1 MSPRIRLV
9 VEAFALAGLAAGLG
23 YGATYA
29 TKHYAPFLWFAWLG
43 SGAAIAF
50 VLSRWQPR
58 YWIAVGVATP
68 SLVLAET
75 IWKLASAPP
84 TAAALG
90 LGFGVFWALTSLAGA
105 ALGRPATTG
114 TNRARA

>member
-1 MSPRIRLV
+1 MSARMRSI
-9 VEAFALAGLAAGLG
+9 VEAVALVGLAAGLG

-29 TKHYAPFLWFAWLG
+29 TKHYAPVLWFAWLG

-50 VLSRWQPR
+50 GLSRWQPR
-58 YWIAVGVATP
+58 YWVAVGVATP

-75 IWKLASAPP
+75 IWKLPGAPP

-105 ALGRPATTG
+105 ALGRPAADG
-114 TNRARA
+114 TSRAGA

>member
-1 MSPRIRLV
+1 MIPRIRLV
-9 VEAFALAGLAAGLG
+9 VEAFALAGLAAALG

-29 TKHYAPFLWFAWLG
+29 TKHYVPFLWFVWLG

-50 VLSRWQPR
+50 VLSRWRPGH
-58 YWIAVGVATP
+58 WITVGAATP

-75 IWKLASAPP
+75 IWKLADAPP

-90 LGFGVFWALTSLAGA
+90 LGFGVLWALASLAGA

-114 TNRARA
+114 ASRARG